1 MVWQTNIYDPNIT
14 RIIALSDIHGDIHA
28 LIIALRDCAQVIKKK
43 NGYTLTNS
51 SELDLETEELLEMN
65 LNINEK

>member
-1 MVWQTNIYDPNIT
+1 MVWQTNIYDPSIE

-43 NGYTLTNS
+43 IGHTIPDKS
-51 SELDLETEELLEMN
+51 KIDMETEELL
-65 LNINEK
+65 